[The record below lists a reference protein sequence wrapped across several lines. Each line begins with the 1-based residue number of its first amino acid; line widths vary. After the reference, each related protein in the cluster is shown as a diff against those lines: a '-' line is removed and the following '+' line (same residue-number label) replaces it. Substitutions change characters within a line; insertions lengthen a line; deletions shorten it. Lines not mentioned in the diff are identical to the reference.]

1 MKKFMCLFL
10 VLVCI
15 VGCFCACG
23 KAETG
28 NTKNNSEVSENIKT
42 KNVKTTK
49 KNAKIDKNLASKIK
63 EDRYQEVITNDAEKW
78 KEKVNDPNDMSFPTQ
93 LKRKYPFLP
102 GTIRYFMSIKDTEI
116 KNIENGTETPVPA
129 YTFFAGSSN
138 SNGYIYYDNGIYYG
152 GLDVDTVQMA
162 EYYITSP
169 IDKYDQIDGKTI
181 GQVNNELIF
190 AFYPEHTEPAG
201 PRWCYC
207 TDLNGH
213 VFFIYINE
221 NGDAFNNTVHSLEIF
236 SYNSGEELPLLPF
249 EFDTIDQFLKQFT
262 IEKLICRHAL
272 TPSEYTEEYAFHSE
286 DFFSRF
292 TEEDIKQNNWE
303 ISTIETYILK
313 ENS

>member
-49 KNAKIDKNLASKIK
+49 KNAEIDKNLASKIK

-190 AFYPEHTEPAG
+190 AFYPEHAEPAE
-201 PRWCYC
+201 PHWCYC
-207 TDLNGH
+207 VDLNGNS
-213 VFFIYINE
+213 FYFYDELKE
-221 NGDAFNNTVHSLEIF
+221 NVLV
-236 SYNSGEELPLLPF
+236 SYNGLGASYRNNKELPLLPF
-249 EFDTIDQFLKQFT
+249 EFNNMDQFLKQFT
-262 IEKLICRHAL
+262 IKELVCIHNL
-272 TPSEYTEEYAFHSE
+272 TPSEGQREYSVYPQGF
-286 DFFSRF
+286 F
-292 TEEDIKQNNWE
+292 TEEDAKQKNREFIPFNG
-303 ISTIETYILK
+303 YILE